1 MGRLVDSIKEKL
13 SQRFNPSQLEV
24 LDESH
29 KHAGHAGA
37 AQHAAE
43 GRSAESHVHVVIVAE
58 EFSGMGTLAK
68 HRAVLEA
75 VSAEVE
81 ALHAFS
87 LEARGA

>member
-13 SQRFNPSQLEV
+13 TERFNPSQLEV

-43 GRSAESHVHVVIVAE
+43 GKSPESHVHVVIVAE
-58 EFSGMGTLAK
+58 DFAGMNTLGK
-68 HRAVLEA
+68 HRAVLDA
-75 VSAEVE
+75 VKEEVE
-81 ALHAFS
+81 QLHAFS
-87 LEARGA
+87 LEARSA